1 MSIRKRT
8 LYVVLL
14 VVMAACLTGMFFSF
28 QPKPAAAWTGTKLIT
43 ISSDTTWDNI
53 RLDPDTTYEIK
64 SGVTVTLVG
73 EIVVR
78 GNITITGGTIRTTPE
93 AQGHFDTGYEHT
105 FTLDGVTID
114 GEGKE
119 YSRSIIDNGIPKT
132 IINLNNCIIKDYKIK
147 KNCADGII
155 ELFGSALNI
164 NKQHDNRLYGGSGHD
179 QNGCRRR
186 FRQ

>member
-28 QPKPAAAWTGTKLIT
+28 QPKPAEAWTGTKLIT

-78 GNITITGGTIRTTPE
+78 GNITITGEQSGQPRRHKVISIRATNIRLRWT
-93 AQGHFDTGYEHT
+93 
-105 FTLDGVTID
+105 
-114 GEGKE
+114 
-119 YSRSIIDNGIPKT
+119 
-132 IINLNNCIIKDYKIK
+132 
-147 KNCADGII
+147 
-155 ELFGSALNI
+155 ALP
-164 NKQHDNRLYGGSGHD
+164 
-179 QNGCRRR
+179 
-186 FRQ
+186 

>member
-53 RLDPDTTYEIK
+53 RLEPDTTYEIK

-73 EIVVR
+73 KIVVR
-78 GNITITGGTIRTTPE
+78 GNILSLIHI
-93 AQGHFDTGYEHT
+93 
-105 FTLDGVTID
+105 
-114 GEGKE
+114 
-119 YSRSIIDNGIPKT
+119 
-132 IINLNNCIIKDYKIK
+132 
-147 KNCADGII
+147 
-155 ELFGSALNI
+155 
-164 NKQHDNRLYGGSGHD
+164 
-179 QNGCRRR
+179 
-186 FRQ
+186 